1 MSNAID
7 MKAKINIDLK
17 NYGRAAEELSK
28 GDDNQIFRAVELI
41 KENKL
46 FALGIKL
53 FSGNKKILNEINN
66 SFGTFAFTLYA

>member
-66 SFGTFAFTLYA
+66 SFGTFAFTLCA